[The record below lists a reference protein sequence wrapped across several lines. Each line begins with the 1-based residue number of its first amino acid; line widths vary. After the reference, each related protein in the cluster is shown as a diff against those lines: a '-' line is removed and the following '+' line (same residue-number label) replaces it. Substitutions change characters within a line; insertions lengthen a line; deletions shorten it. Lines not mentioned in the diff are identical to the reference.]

1 MGTVFLGLRQFIGLR
16 LIGAIKIFDFIIL
29 IIDLMERFYRDS
41 FNNDRNVSDKL
52 SQDSNLKSPKL
63 FLSTEKDFSY
73 GKVTFD

>member
-1 MGTVFLGLRQFIGLR
+1 
-16 LIGAIKIFDFIIL
+16 
-29 IIDLMERFYRDS
+29 MERFYRDS

-63 FLSTEKDFSY
+63 FLTTEKNFSY